1 MIGRSITRPDG
12 SVLLVFADTFI
23 NSFGFSEV
31 GKEDGKAVLYSI
43 SSGAVTGDLLL
54 TTPSDLKADSDRC
67 LDPGFVSVTTLTDD
81 ELKVRLSDLVEL
93 SALIIDNEAIPT
105 DNAEGL
111 LGMLL
116 KVLEIMTDLSKA
128 RLVVKSCR
136 ASIVYGL
143 DVVYERKLGSV
154 LYKFGLK

>member
-67 LDPGFVSVTTLTDD
+67 LDPGFASVTTLTDD

-93 SALIIDNEAIPT
+93 SELIIDSEDIPADT
-105 DNAEGL
+105 AEGL

-154 LYKFGLK
+154 LYKFGPK